1 MQLIRYKIFSRLIL
15 NQFGKGNL
23 MKKEKISQIPNILD
37 ELNIDLWLIIEKE
50 SGILSDPVSD
60 LIIGAD
66 ATWLSFFF
74 FFRNGGKFAIVGNL
88 DIEKFRRLEIFEEIY
103 TYKSSPKEDLLKV
116 LQENNPSKIALNYST
131 NSPASDGLT
140 YGRYLQLVQILEGT
154 KYSSRLISAENIIAK
169 LRGRK
174 SMEEVDRIQ
183 HAVDITLELFDKVS
197 DFAKPGLTEKDIAQ
211 FLIEERKKLDLLPS
225 WEEEH
230 NPAVFAGPQE
240 TGAHSGPTGNKL
252 QRGHVFNIDFGVK
265 YKEYC
270 SDLQRTW
277 YILHEGE
284 TKPPDEV
291 NIGFH
296 TIKESIKLSF
306 DAIKP
311 GVTGVEID
319 TICRDYLAS
328 KGYDE
333 FPHALG
339 HQVGRSAHDGGALL
353 GPTWERYGNLPT
365 TPLEEGQVFTLEPR
379 LYLKEHGVVT
389 IEEMI
394 YVTADGA
401 RWLSKPQ
408 EEIYLVK

>member
-1 MQLIRYKIFSRLIL
+1 
-15 NQFGKGNL
+15 
-23 MKKEKISQIPNILD
+23 MKKEKISQIPDVLNELD
-37 ELNIDLWLIIEKE
+37 IDLWLIIEKE
-50 SGILSDPVSD
+50 SGVLSDPVSD

-66 ATWLSFFF
+66 ATWLSFYF
-74 FFRNGGKFAIVGNL
+74 FFRSGKKLAIVGNL
-88 DIEKFRRLEIFEEIY
+88 DIEKFRRLELFEEIF
-103 TYKSSPKEDLLKV
+103 TYKSSPKEDLLKI
-116 LQENNPSKIALNYST
+116 LQENNPSKIALDYST

-140 YGRYLQLVQILEGT
+140 YGRYLQLVKLLEET
-154 KYSSRLISAENIIAK
+154 DFSSRFMSAEDIISK

-174 SMEEVDRIQ
+174 SEEEVDRIQ
-183 HAVDITLELFDKVS
+183 HAVDITLSLYDKVAE
-197 DFAKPGLTEKDIAQ
+197 FAKPGQTEKDIAQ
-211 FLIEERKKLDLLPS
+211 FLIDERKKLGLLPS

-265 YKEYC
+265 YRDYC

-277 YILHEGE
+277 YILREDE
-284 TKPPDEV
+284 TEPPEEV
-291 NIGFH
+291 IKGFN

-306 DAIKP
+306 DAIRP

-319 TICRDYLAS
+319 TICRDYIVS
-328 KGYDE
+328 QGYEE

-353 GPTWERYGNLPT
+353 GPTWERYGNLPL
-365 TPLEEGQVFTLEPR
+365 TPLEEGQVFTIEPR

-394 YVTADGA
+394 VITADGA